1 MLAKHITC
9 SQVSLKAAGS
19 QGRVERGKS
28 GEGGHEVQYP
38 TPNIGRDT
46 WCGTTAFRTVTVIV
60 VKAPHLQLASE
71 PYTMVHT

>member
-38 TPNIGRDT
+38 TPIWDVI
-46 WCGTTAFRTVTVIV
+46 CGTTAFRTVIV